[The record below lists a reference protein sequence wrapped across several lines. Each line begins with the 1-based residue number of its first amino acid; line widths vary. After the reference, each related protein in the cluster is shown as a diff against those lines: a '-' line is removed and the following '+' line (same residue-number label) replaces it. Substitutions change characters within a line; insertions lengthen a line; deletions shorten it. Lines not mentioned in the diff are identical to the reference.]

1 MDFIRKNIAK
11 TDNRFGLLYVL
22 NFIVS
27 FHLFLIVYFNSNFLN
42 GEGFSNRSVSL
53 IYVIGSI
60 LSIVGLFLLPKILK
74 QFGNYS
80 TVLTL
85 VVLELGAFWSLAFL
99 DGLTVTTLAFISYLI
114 IYPLILVSFDIFLEG
129 IIKNE
134 NTTGSVRGIFLT
146 ITNSALIIAPL
157 IAGFLLNGDG
167 FRNLYFIAGAFLIP
181 LFIIIG
187 WYFKGF
193 KDPVYEQIKYRET
206 IQEFKQKKN
215 LRNIFIAQFTLR
227 LFFSFMVIYT
237 PLFLHN
243 TIGFSFSDIGVLFAI
258 MLLPF
263 ALFEIPL
270 GKIADR
276 WLGEK
281 EILISGLLITG
292 LSTIA
297 ISFMTTPVFIYWAA
311 LLFVTRIGA
320 SAIEIMTESFFF
332 KHVNGDD
339 ADTISLFRMLR
350 PLGYVAG
357 PILGVTALSFMN
369 IQFVFLI
376 PGTIILLGIFS
387 AIQIKD
393 TK

>member
-1 MDFIRKNIAK
+1 MDFIRKRITK
-11 TDNRFGLLYVL
+11 VDNRFGLLYVL

-42 GEGFSNRSVSL
+42 SEGLSDRSVSL
-53 IYVIGSI
+53 IYVTGSIFSI
-60 LSIVGLFLLPKILK
+60 LSLFLLPKILK
-74 QFGNYS
+74 LLGNYTS
-80 TVLTL
+80 VLTL
-85 VVLELGAFWSLAFL
+85 IALELGAFLTLALADSLSVTIVAFL
-99 DGLTVTTLAFISYLI
+99 CYLV

-157 IAGFLLNGDG
+157 TAGFLLNGDG
-167 FRNLYFIAGAFLIP
+167 FRDLYLIAGTFLVP
-181 LFIIIG
+181 LFIIIS

-193 KDPVYEQIKYRET
+193 KDPVYEQIKYRAT
-206 IQEFKQKKN
+206 IREFKQKKN
-215 LRNIFIAQFTLR
+215 LRNIFISQFTLR

-281 EILISGLLITG
+281 EILIAGLLITG

-297 ISFMTTPVFIYWAA
+297 ISFMTTSVFIFWAV

-332 KHVNGDD
+332 KHVDGDD

-357 PILGVTALSFMN
+357 PILGVAALSFIN

-376 PGTIILLGIFS
+376 PGTIILLGVF
-387 AIQIKD
+387 AALQIKD